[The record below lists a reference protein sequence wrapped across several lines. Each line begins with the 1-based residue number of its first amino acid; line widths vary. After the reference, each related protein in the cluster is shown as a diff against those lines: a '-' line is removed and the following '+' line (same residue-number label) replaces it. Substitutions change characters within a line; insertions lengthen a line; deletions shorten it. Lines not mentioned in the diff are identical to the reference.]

1 MKYLTEDLYKKMQLF
16 QLPLQDGF
24 TFEDLEELFEID
36 VHEFLMQELM
46 AHDQWYDKYLPEELH
61 SRLFDKKGE
70 ISFQELD
77 DDLLDMIRQFRS
89 SVEFEWSKAM
99 AKAKQNRQQVRKTAS
114 PAIRKLLDM
123 NLAESEVR
131 MIRGIDSREVT
142 MEVYPQWDLSKKLL
156 LQFKG
161 VKGGWASK
169 LHPDDADWW
178 LADEIFAD
186 EERENAYQFHMMF
199 GNAESVGL
207 VQLSFTEVEIYEQDD
222 VFDF

>member
-114 PAIRKLLDM
+114 PALRKLLDM
-123 NLAESEVR
+123 NLAES
-131 MIRGIDSREVT
+131 
-142 MEVYPQWDLSKKLL
+142 
-156 LQFKG
+156 
-161 VKGGWASK
+161 
-169 LHPDDADWW
+169 
-178 LADEIFAD
+178 
-186 EERENAYQFHMMF
+186 
-199 GNAESVGL
+199 
-207 VQLSFTEVEIYEQDD
+207 
-222 VFDF
+222 

>member
-1 MKYLTEDLYKKMQLF
+1 
-16 QLPLQDGF
+16 
-24 TFEDLEELFEID
+24 
-36 VHEFLMQELM
+36 
-46 AHDQWYDKYLPEELH
+46 
-61 SRLFDKKGE
+61 
-70 ISFQELD
+70 
-77 DDLLDMIRQFRS
+77 MIRQFRS

-114 PAIRKLLDM
+114 PALRKLLDM

-222 VFDF
+222 LFDF